1 MALYGKQQLSYDE
14 WGDLEMKVISDSLS
28 FSTGGF
34 SDMKDLTGDVS
45 KKLAENKLKNGI
57 VNLFIPG
64 STGGLTT
71 IEYESGLVQD
81 FSELMEKIIP
91 SNVTYHHDA
100 RWGDGNGFSHVRSSL
115 LGPSLTVPFSN
126 GMLNLGTWQQIVF
139 LDFDNRSRTRTVILQ
154 FIGE

>member
-1 MALYGKQQLSYDE
+1 
-14 WGDLEMKVISDSLS
+14 MKVISDSLS

-45 KKLAENKLKNGI
+45 KKLADNKLKNGI
-57 VNLFIPG
+57 VNLFVPG

-115 LGPSLTVPFSN
+115 LGPSLTVPFSD
-126 GMLNLGTWQQIVF
+126 GMLSLGTWQQIVF
-139 LDFDNRSRTRTVILQ
+139 LDFDNRSRSRTILLQ

>member
-1 MALYGKQQLSYDE
+1 
-14 WGDLEMKVISDSLS
+14 MKVISDSLS

-45 KKLAENKLKNGI
+45 KKLAENKLQNGI
-57 VNLFIPG
+57 VNLFVPG

-91 SNVTYHHDA
+91 SNVTYHHEA
-100 RWGDGNGFSHVRSSL
+100 RGGDGNGFSHVRSSL
-115 LGPSLTVPFSN
+115 LGPSLTVPFSD
-126 GMLNLGTWQQIVF
+126 GTLNLGTWQQIVF
-139 LDFDNRSRTRTVILQ
+139 LDFDNRSRSRTILLQ